1 MLNLEWVSVVRTCI
15 CNIVECF
22 GSVVDDL
29 YMTE

>member
-1 MLNLEWVSVVRTCI
+1 MLNLEWVSVVHVRI
-15 CNIVECF
+15 CNIVECS